1 MGTVIPRAEE
11 EPQRHKPLF
20 PALGTD
26 SAFRVSFT
34 MLDRWTWEMPLSDVD
49 LVTDEPTT
57 DKSVETL
64 LDLMETYIND
74 LAGDDPPPNV
84 IVIPLPE
91 DIEET
96 CTHPD
101 NSREE

>member
-1 MGTVIPRAEE
+1 
-11 EPQRHKPLF
+11 
-20 PALGTD
+20 
-26 SAFRVSFT
+26 
-34 MLDRWTWEMPLSDVD
+34 MPLSDVD